1 MRGRIAPAA
10 TGSFSGTQL
19 AQLALGTNTERVT
32 VANPSTRDWPASVL
46 VATRLMSLAVVCA
59 ALYAAQAVL
68 VPLVLAALLTFL
80 LSPLVTRL
88 DRLRVPRVVGVLLVV
103 AFVGGIIGGVGYVVA
118 GQVRSFAAELPMHR
132 QNIRAK
138 IREAIAFTRGGAI
151 ENVQDTIAEISDV
164 VEEGAEPAAPARERR
179 EDDAPLRVSIEQSP
193 PLIGNAQWLR
203 PLFGAVGTFGLTL
216 LLAIFMLI
224 KREDLRDRLVSLTG
238 RPSLV
243 AATKA
248 FADAGERISRYL
260 VMQFIVN
267 ASMGVAVGVGLYF
280 IGVQYA
286 ALWGLAAGVL
296 RYVPYVGPWIAA
308 LLPITVSLV
317 TTPGWEQ
324 VALVVALFVV
334 LELLSNNVMEPLLY
348 GHTVGLSE
356 LAVIIA
362 AIFWTWLWGPIG
374 LVIATPITACLV
386 VLATH
391 VPALAVIGRLL
402 GERPALKPHETVYQR
417 LLARDVDEADA
428 IVTRLADEQSLDDA
442 LQVVLDALLALK
454 RDLQAGRVSAEDG
467 ELVLSGIRDVLD
479 ELDATQQPSGD
490 EPATQPAALLIGAPG
505 RDPLDAVV
513 LELMRVLLRGEA
525 VTFEVL
531 STDLMVGEALSAIE
545 AKAPVAVVVPSL
557 PPAGLAPARQLCMR
571 LRARIPGLPLVAARL
586 GDPESELG
594 DRAALLQTA
603 GCAEVAT
610 SLRALKSNLGRI
622 ARAAV
627 RGAPPAGTALAAS
640 GQGR

>member
-1 MRGRIAPAA
+1 M
-10 TGSFSGTQL
+10 
-19 AQLALGTNTERVT
+19 T

-59 ALYAAQAVL
+59 ALYWGQAVL

-88 DRLRVPRVVGVLLVV
+88 DRLRVPRVVGVLLVMTLVGV
-103 AFVGGIIGGVGYVVA
+103 AIGGLGYVVA
-118 GQVRSFAAELPMHR
+118 GQLRSFAAELPMHR

-138 IREAIAFTRGGAI
+138 IRDAVAFTRGGAI
-151 ENVQDTIAEISDV
+151 EHVQDAIEDINDV

-179 EDDAPLRVSIEQSP
+179 GDDDEPLRVAIEQSP
-193 PLIGNAQWLR
+193 PLLGNTQWLG

-216 LLAIFMLI
+216 LLAIFMLV
-224 KREDLRDRLVSLTG
+224 KREDLRDRLVSLSG

-243 AATKA
+243 VATKA

-260 VMQFIVN
+260 LMQFVVN

-280 IGVQYA
+280 IGVPYA

-296 RYVPYVGPWIAA
+296 RYIPYVGPWVAA

-317 TTPGWEQ
+317 TTPGWQQ
-324 VALVVALFVV
+324 VAMVIALFVV

-348 GHTVGLSE
+348 GHSVGLSE
-356 LAVIIA
+356 LAVIVA
-362 AIFWTWLWGPIG
+362 AIFWTWLWGPVG

-386 VLATH
+386 VLSTH
-391 VPALAVIGRLL
+391 VPALGVIGRLL
-402 GERPALKPHETVYQR
+402 GQRPALKPHETVYQR

-428 IVTRLADEQSLDDA
+428 IVTRSVNEQSLDEA
-442 LQVVLDALLALK
+442 LQIVLDALLALK
-454 RDLQAGRVSAEDG
+454 RDLQAARVSAEDG
-467 ELVLSGIRDVLD
+467 EVVLRGVRDLLD
-479 ELDATQQPSGD
+479 ELDATERPPGA
-490 EPATQPAALLIGAPG
+490 EPRPAHPVLLMGAPG

-513 LELMRVLLRGEA
+513 LELVRVLLHGEP
-525 VTFEVL
+525 VTLEVL
-531 STDLMVGEALSAIE
+531 STDLMVGEALTAID
-545 AKAPVAVVVPSL
+545 AKAPAAVVVPSL
-557 PPAGLAPARQLCMR
+557 PPAGLAPARQLCLR
-571 LRARIPGLPLVAARL
+571 LHARMPALPLVAARL

-594 DRAALLQTA
+594 DRAALLETA

-610 SLRALKSNLGRI
+610 SLGALKNTLGRI
-622 ARAAV
+622 ARSAL
-627 RGAPPAGTALAAS
+627 RGAPTAGTALAAS

>member
-1 MRGRIAPAA
+1 
-10 TGSFSGTQL
+10 
-19 AQLALGTNTERVT
+19 

-59 ALYAAQAVL
+59 ALYWGQAVL

-88 DRLRVPRVVGVLLVV
+88 DRLRVPRVVGVLLVMTL
-103 AFVGGIIGGVGYVVA
+103 VGGIIGGVGYVVA
-118 GQVRSFAAELPMHR
+118 GQLRSFAAELPMHR

-138 IREAIAFTRGGAI
+138 LREAVAFTRGGAI
-151 ENVQDTIAEISDV
+151 ENVQDTIEEITDV
-164 VEEGAEPAAPARERR
+164 VEEGAEPAAPARRR
-179 EDDAPLRVSIEQSP
+179 RADDEPLRVAIEQSP
-193 PLIGNAQWLR
+193 PLLGNAQWLG
-203 PLFGAVGTFGLTL
+203 PLFGAVGTIGLTL

-243 AATKA
+243 VATKA
-248 FADAGERISRYL
+248 FTDAGERISRYL

-280 IGVQYA
+280 IGVPYA

-296 RYVPYVGPWIAA
+296 RYIPYVGPWIAA

-317 TTPGWEQ
+317 TTPGWQQ

-356 LAVIIA
+356 LAVIVA
-362 AIFWTWLWGPIG
+362 AIFWTWLWGPVG

-391 VPALAVIGRLL
+391 VPALGAIGRLL

-428 IVTRLADEQSLDDA
+428 IVMRFRDEQSPGEA

-467 ELVLSGIRDVLD
+467 ELVLSGIRDVLE
-479 ELDATQQPSGD
+479 ELDATERPPGDESAPQQPV
-490 EPATQPAALLIGAPG
+490 LLMGAPG

-513 LELMRVLLRGEA
+513 LELVRVLLRGEP
-525 VTFEVL
+525 VTLEVL
-531 STDLMVGEALSAIE
+531 STDLMVGEALTAIE
-545 AKAPVAVVVPSL
+545 AKAPAAVVVPSL

-571 LRARIPGLPLVAARL
+571 LHARVPALPLVAARL

-594 DRAALLQTA
+594 DRAALLETA

-610 SLRALKSNLGRI
+610 SLAALKSTLGRI

-627 RGAPPAGTALAAS
+627 RGAPTAGTALAAS